1 MEKTISR
8 IVEYA
13 GKIADPISIHI
24 FGSMASGSS
33 NEYSDLDL
41 LIITEQETSTKQIS
55 ELVRSYAAQYCLA
68 VDVLVYS
75 SERFREAMKK
85 PNGFVKTIFENA
97 KIVYKKI

>member
-13 GKIADPISIHI
+13 GKIADPISIYV
-24 FGSMASGSS
+24 FGSMASGSH

-41 LIITEQETSTKQIS
+41 LIITEQEAPSKQIS

-75 SERFREAMKK
+75 SHRLEEAIRQPYSFIQSILKTAKK
-85 PNGFVKTIFENA
+85 
-97 KIVYKKI
+97 VYKKA